1 MMAKIVREN
10 DNQKALDAAKII
22 VEKSGAKESIL
33 SSKGDVS
40 VKYRSLRGFPAST
53 VYDALVALIDG
64 KGIDGK
70 KEVINDHKA
79 YLHVTGRAG
88 GIIRQHY
95 EN

>member
-1 MMAKIVREN
+1 MAKIIREQ
-10 DNQKALDAAKII
+10 DGKKALDAAKNI
-22 VEKSGAKESIL
+22 VEKSGAKEKIL
-33 SSKGDVS
+33 SSKGEVN
-40 VKYRSLRGFPAST
+40 VAYRSLREFNHTA

-64 KGIDGK
+64 KGLDGK
-70 KEVINDHKA
+70 KEVTNDRKS